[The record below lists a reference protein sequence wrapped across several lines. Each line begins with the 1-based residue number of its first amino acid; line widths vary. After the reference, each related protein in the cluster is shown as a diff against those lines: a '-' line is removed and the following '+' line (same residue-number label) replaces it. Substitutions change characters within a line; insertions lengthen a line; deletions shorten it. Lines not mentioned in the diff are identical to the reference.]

1 MRIILRRALSEFW
14 ERYSDAEQPLR
25 AWYASVRCA
34 DWTTPSTPSDVKT
47 AYRNA
52 SFVQNNRVIF
62 NIKGNSYRLVA
73 AINYQYRIDYIP
85 FVGTLQ
91 VYDRIHPATI

>member
-34 DWTTPSTPSDVKT
+34 DWTTPSDGNA

-52 SFVQNNRVIF
+52 SFVQYNRVIF
-62 NIKGNSYRLVA
+62 NIKGDSYRLVA

-85 FVGTLQ
+85 FVGTHQ
-91 VYDRIHPATI
+91 VYDRINPATI